1 VFVFGGVII
10 MDVEGEEVA
19 EEGGER
25 GERGERGVGGV
36 KSESKGTGERWEE
49 WWKEEISDRET
60 LGSGKPKVMGGS

>member
-25 GERGERGVGGV
+25 GERGV

-49 WWKEEISDRET
+49 RWEEEISDRET
-60 LGSGKPKVMGGS
+60 LGSGKPKVREGS